1 MSTSTPTT
9 MPLRQPSF
17 DAAASSLALLR
28 ALRSRNARHDA
39 ALSEIVRDYS
49 AVSTVALEAQV
60 SGFLGRRKI

>member
-1 MSTSTPTT
+1 MSASTSTST
-9 MPLRQPSF
+9 MPRQSF

-49 AVSTVALEAQV
+49 TVSTMALEAQV
-60 SGFLGRRKI
+60 NGFWS